1 MIFDHEARKKSLG
14 ASEVAA
20 ILGVNEN
27 MSPLDVWLVKTG
39 RKPPF
44 EGNEHTRRGN
54 RQETQILEWLAEDLG
69 DEFFV
74 CQRVNTEHFEGSE
87 IASATPDAYVCRRDY
102 FEPMHDIPLR
112 QYVLGLWKKIRDDGK
127 LIEICEAKSTLKTIA
142 DVEDIPVTWLIQ
154 CQWQMLC
161 TGLKKAHL
169 AIFGPM
175 VSNYQRFEIAY
186 DHDYAMQLLAL
197 AEQWW
202 ETHVVGDKEP
212 DPISEADILLLYPQS
227 NGLSMDAVD
236 EVYEAICEMNDYKAQ
251 AKEVAAKIDGIRERV
266 VLAIGP
272 NEVVKYGGR
281 WIASYKT
288 NSKGSRTL
296 RTL

>member
-20 ILGVNEN
+20 ILECNEN

-54 RQETQILEWLAEDLG
+54 RQEAQILDWLAEDLG

-74 CQRVNTEHFEGSE
+74 CERVDTEHFEGSE

-112 QYVLGLWKKIRDDGK
+112 QYVLGMWKKIRDDGQ
-127 LIEICEAKSTLKTIA
+127 LAEIAEVKSTLKRISN
-142 DVEDIPVTWLIQ
+142 VEEIPATWLIQ
-154 CQWQMLC
+154 CQWQMLV

-186 DHDYAMQLLAL
+186 DHEYAMRLLAL
-197 AEQWW
+197 AEEWW
-202 ETHVVGDKEP
+202 EIHVVGDKEP
-212 DPISEADILLLYPQS
+212 EPMNEADILQLYPQS
-227 NGLSMDAVD
+227 NGLSMEAVD
-236 EVYEAICEMNDYKAQ
+236 SLHDAICEMNTLKAQ
-251 AKEVAAKIDGIRERV
+251 AKDIADAIDEIRQRV
-266 VLAIGP
+266 VLAIKP
-272 NEVVKYGGR
+272 FEVVKYGGR

-288 NSKGSRTL
+288 DKRGIRIL
-296 RTL
+296 RTI